1 MRNATMQMTSKS
13 LQLSLDGME
22 RGTEMLLP
30 TDGTPLKVVV
40 GTSSGYGNR
49 PKERGVF
56 TLDDA
61 QSLKRKRGFS
71 HDDMVEVRFLGSTRR
86 ARIASPT

>member
-1 MRNATMQMTSKS
+1 MTSKS
-13 LQLSLDGME
+13 LKLSLEEDGIE
-22 RGTEMLLP
+22 RGSEMLLP

-40 GTSSGYGNR
+40 GTSSGRASR
-49 PKERGVF
+49 PKEKGVF

-71 HDDMVEVRFLGSTRR
+71 HDDMVEVRFLKLENSG
-86 ARIASPT
+86 A